1 MKFVV
6 VIPARYASTRLPGKV
21 LCDIGGKPLLQ
32 YVYDVGIAS
41 GADRVAIATDDD
53 RVAAAAAVFD
63 AEVIMTSVQHET
75 GTDRLAEA
83 LRSMAVADDKV
94 VVNLQGDEPLMP
106 PALIRQV
113 VSLLYDNAEASMAT
127 LCEPINEP
135 NRIFDPDLVK
145 VIVDEQ
151 GHAQYF
157 SRAPVPW
164 DRENFTRG
172 GMQQRGP
179 SAHHFGHLGLYAYR
193 AGYVQEFTQLP
204 QCAAERLERLEQL
217 RALYHGAR
225 IRVGIAVEPLG
236 RGVDTP
242 ADLEY
247 VRRVFAERFAAT

>member
-179 SAHHFGHLGLYAYR
+179 SAHHFGHLGLYAYP

-204 QCAAERLERLEQL
+204 RCAAERLERLEQL